1 MGLYLFFIFGCM
13 KKNLIFILLP
23 AFFFGISCTNQVQE
37 LKSGTVTAGNL
48 QIYYERVGKG
58 DAILLLHAGLQDH
71 TMWKEQVEAL
81 SAQYEVITPDLPF
94 HGKTMGTDTTLLAQE
109 VIKTLLDSLHLQK
122 VSIAGLSMG
131 ASVAQDFIIAYPQRI
146 NKAILISAGLNGYDK
161 IHPVD
166 SVSWDWYQ
174 QFIQALK
181 EQDTSRAAVE
191 FTKAWA
197 EGVYRRGDSLK
208 APVSQYVYNTTLYNL
223 RLHKMGGWPLLQNH
237 PPAIESL
244 ASVQVPVLIIDG
256 DKDLP
261 YITASS
267 QYLEKNIPGARR
279 VVMKGVA
286 HMLNMEKPAE
296 LNKLILDFLKSK

>member
-1 MGLYLFFIFGCM
+1 M
-13 KKNLIFILLP
+13 KKNLVFILLLVL
-23 AFFFGISCTNQVQE
+23 FVEISCTHQVQQI
-37 LKSGTVTAGNL
+37 KNGTITAGNL
-48 QIYYERVGKG
+48 QIYYERAGNG
-58 DAILLLHAGLQDH
+58 DAVLLLHAGLQDH
-71 TMWKEQVEAL
+71 TMWEEQVKAL

-94 HGKTMGTDTTLLAQE
+94 HGKTMGADTVLLAQD
-109 VIKTLLDSLHLQK
+109 VIKILLDSLHLQK

-131 ASVAQDFIIAYPQRI
+131 ASVAQDFIIAYPDRV
-146 NKAILISAGLNGYDK
+146 NKAILISAGINGYDK

-166 SVSWDWYQ
+166 SLSMDWYH
-174 QFIQALK
+174 QFARALK
-181 EQDTSRAAVE
+181 EKDTSGAAVE

-197 EGVYRRGDSLK
+197 EGIYRRGDSLK
-208 APVSQYVYNTTLYNL
+208 APVSQYTYTKTLYNL
-223 RLHKMGGWPLLQNH
+223 RLHKMEGWPLLQNH

-244 ASVQVPVLIIDG
+244 ASVRLPVLIIDG

-261 YITASS
+261 YITASA

-296 LNKLILDFLKSK
+296 LNNLLLDFLKSQ